1 MLTIKTR
8 VKVDFL
14 NDLMHEFYLSGN
26 FWLGG
31 LSLNGTSYWLDGCI
45 IDNGPWWNYCRLTNS
60 STNETLCLNAGMY
73 GLEKSSCSTQLP
85 FICIH
90 GIRNYYKKM
99 TRTSTSSTLAVTS
112 SATQSLTNSVSFN
125 SFANLQNTTIQGFTL
140 DPQIISTF
148 ASISQTTE
156 QNLVS
161 SSTSIQ
167 TETESTDANNIDN
180 LTTNF

>member
-1 MLTIKTR
+1 
-8 VKVDFL
+8 
-14 NDLMHEFYLSGN
+14 
-26 FWLGG
+26 
-31 LSLNGTSYWLDGCI
+31 
-45 IDNGPWWNYCRLTNS
+45 
-60 STNETLCLNAGMY
+60 
-73 GLEKSSCSTQLP
+73 
-85 FICIH
+85 
-90 GIRNYYKKM
+90 M
-99 TRTSTSSTLAVTS
+99 TRTSTSSSSTVAVTS

-180 LTTNF
+180 FNYEL